1 MFKIFL
7 IIWTNLMA
15 IFLFAQSTYL
25 AEVQQKLKNAAAYT
39 LEIAESMPE
48 DRFDFRPMA
57 SEMSFGEQLL
67 HIVGNMNWLT
77 SSYLGGKKSEKDLK
91 KTDYTKAETIAVL
104 KEIVE
109 NATAALNQLQA
120 EQLDEKV
127 EFFAG
132 PMTKRQ
138 ILTLLND
145 HHTHHRGQLIV
156 YLRLNN
162 IKPPKYLGW

>member
-1 MFKIFL
+1 MRKILL
-7 IIWTNLMA
+7 ISCINLMT
-15 IFLFAQSTYL
+15 IFSFAQSAYL
-25 AEVQQKLKNAAAYT
+25 EEAQQKLKNAAAYT

-48 DRFDFRPMA
+48 DRFGFRPTA
-57 SEMSFGEQLL
+57 AEMSFQEQLL
-67 HIVGNMNWLT
+67 HIAGNMNWLT
-77 SSYLGGKKSEKDLK
+77 SSYLSGKKSEKDLK
-91 KTDYTKAETIAVL
+91 KVSYTKAETIAIL

-109 NATAALNQLQA
+109 NASAALSQLA
-120 EQLDEKV
+120 VAQLEEKV

-156 YLRLNN
+156 YLRLND